1 MANNTEVAKAYIALV
16 PSLGDSRKTIE
27 SELGGAGS
35 SGGQKFTSG
44 FSGALKSGLKVV
56 GAAVATVAGAAA
68 TGIIAISKQ
77 AIDSF
82 AEYEQLAGGV
92 EKIFDQMDYSKIMD
106 DADQAFL
113 SMNMSANEYLSAINN
128 VGAAFSATMG
138 DELAYETAKT
148 GMQAIADYA
157 SGTGKNLEELNAKY
171 QMITRSTSSYQSIA
185 DQFSGILPAT
195 SKDFL
200 EQAQAAGFLADSYKS
215 LTDVPIDE
223 YQQAVTS
230 MLEKGTADLGLAGN
244 TAKEALGTIS
254 GSLAATKSAWQ
265 NVLTAVAGGGDIT
278 KALDNLKTAI
288 LGTEEAGGGLLATM
302 KPVIEQTLQGVVD
315 LIEVGIIPMLPDV
328 LAIAID
334 LLSQLLNVV
343 IAELPGLILQIG
355 TALGGALTSLLE
367 QLPAI
372 ADAALQIV
380 NLLVMGLSS
389 SNALGALIQGAVTL
403 VTALANGLAMNLPI
417 LMPAVFSMATQIATT
432 LTEPANLEML
442 LNAALML
449 IGAVVMGLVAS
460 LPQIGELVY
469 ETLLNLGELFND
481 AVQWVA
487 FVGIPAVVN
496 LWNNTLKPFFEK
508 VGKAIGDFFT
518 GIGTSIATWFTQQRD
533 KVVQKLS
540 DIWNSIKAWFTSLPG
555 NISSAF
561 QSTISVISGWAS
573 SAVSWGQ
580 NLVTGL
586 WNGISDKVSWLY
598 NKISKWVDDVVDY
611 IKDLFGIASPSKVME
626 NSVGK
631 FLAEGIGVGFT
642 DTMKDV
648 SSDMADAIPT
658 SFDTAVNM
666 ISQGSIG
673 ASAESATGGYTDYG
687 GITLNVYGAEGQSVN
702 DLADAVMDRI
712 QMITD
717 RKAEVYA

>member
-1 MANNTEVAKAYIALV
+1 M
-16 PSLGDSRKTIE
+16 
-27 SELGGAGS
+27 
-35 SGGQKFTSG
+35 
-44 FSGALKSGLKVV
+44 
-56 GAAVATVAGAAA
+56 
-68 TGIIAISKQ
+68 
-77 AIDSF
+77 
-82 AEYEQLAGGV
+82 
-92 EKIFDQMDYSKIMD
+92 
-106 DADQAFL
+106 
-113 SMNMSANEYLSAINN
+113 
-128 VGAAFSATMG
+128 
-138 DELAYETAKT
+138 
-148 GMQAIADYA
+148 
-157 SGTGKNLEELNAKY
+157 
-171 QMITRSTSSYQSIA
+171 
-185 DQFSGILPAT
+185 
-195 SKDFL
+195 
-200 EQAQAAGFLADSYKS
+200 
-215 LTDVPIDE
+215 
-223 YQQAVTS
+223 
-230 MLEKGTADLGLAGN
+230 
-244 TAKEALGTIS
+244 
-254 GSLAATKSAWQ
+254 
-265 NVLTAVAGGGDIT
+265 
-278 KALDNLKTAI
+278 
-288 LGTEEAGGGLLATM
+288 
-302 KPVIEQTLQGVVD
+302 
-315 LIEVGIIPMLPDV
+315 
-328 LAIAID
+328 
-334 LLSQLLNVV
+334 
-343 IAELPGLILQIG
+343 
-355 TALGGALTSLLE
+355 
-367 QLPAI
+367 
-372 ADAALQIV
+372 
-380 NLLVMGLSS
+380 
-389 SNALGALIQGAVTL
+389 
-403 VTALANGLAMNLPI
+403 
-417 LMPAVFSMATQIATT
+417 
-432 LTEPANLEML
+432 
-442 LNAALML
+442 
-449 IGAVVMGLVAS
+449 
-460 LPQIGELVY
+460 
-469 ETLLNLGELFND
+469 
-481 AVQWVA
+481 
-487 FVGIPAVVN
+487 
-496 LWNNTLKPFFEK
+496 KPFFEK